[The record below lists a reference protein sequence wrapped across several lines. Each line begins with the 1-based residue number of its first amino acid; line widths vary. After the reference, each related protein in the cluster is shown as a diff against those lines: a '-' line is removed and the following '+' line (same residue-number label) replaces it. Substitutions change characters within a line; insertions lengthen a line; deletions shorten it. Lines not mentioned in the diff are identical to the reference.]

1 MSSFTQF
8 SAELHTY
15 PAKEASEILG
25 DEYRWI
31 DPGFEF
37 YLESDPTEKVIIE
50 RGYLSDGASI
60 PKPLRWLLDSWGK
73 YGQCAVVHDKLCE
86 TWATNKRKLNRK
98 EVDEIFFEAMKVA
111 GVNVLV
117 RTAIE
122 LGVNLYRMVTKPSKP
137 SPSGMKD
144 AFTAQY
150 NKDKK

>member
-8 SAELHTY
+8 SAELHTHQ
-15 PAKEASEILG
+15 AKEASKILG

-37 YLESDPTEKVIIE
+37 YLKSDPTEKVIIE

-60 PKPLRWLLDSWGK
+60 PKPLRWVLKPWGK

-111 GVNVLV
+111 GVNVIT
-117 RTAIE
+117 RTVME
-122 LGVNLYRMVTKPSKP
+122 FGVNLYREVTKPSKP
-137 SPSGMKD
+137 SPSGMKQVL
-144 AFTAQY
+144 TAQY
-150 NKDKK
+150 VKDH